1 MQWCVVTSSALVF
14 KYITMEIKKNAHLNK
29 EITKGNQILINC
41 NFYNFNSLL
50 KAKSKICMYMKPTG
64 ITLQI

>member
-1 MQWCVVTSSALVF
+1 MQLFVVTSSALVF

-50 KAKSKICMYMKPTG
+50 KAKSKICM
-64 ITLQI
+64 